1 MNKPPCVTVL
11 PWLRAN
17 LGKQC
22 LAPLTSTDSYALR
35 AAVQCVELYAYTS
48 SQDAVGAFA
57 LVVGQMQ
64 PHTRR
69 LAYHAIAHVMDWGHR
84 AELWERAGLDLPPNL
99 GLCAFEPAN
108 PNRYANLAAA

>member
-1 MNKPPCVTVL
+1 MKPACVSVL

-17 LGKQC
+17 LGKAC
-22 LAPLTSTDSYALR
+22 LGAMTNTDARALR
-35 AAVQCVELYAYTS
+35 AAVQCVELYAYTG
-48 SQDAVGAFA
+48 SQGAVGAFA
-57 LVVGQMQ
+57 LAVEHMQ

-84 AELWERAGLDLPPNL
+84 SELWTRAGLTLPSNV

-108 PNRYANLAAA
+108 PQRHANLAAA